1 MPFHKPQGATMR
13 RREFITMLGSAA
25 IWPRAARSQQPDR
38 LRRIGVLIGFAES
51 DPAVQ
56 SWLAAFRGALAK
68 LGWREGNNLRIELR
82 WAGYDLDRMKTF
94 AKELVDLRPDAILS
108 VTSPVTDA
116 LLRTTQT
123 IPIVIATVADPIS
136 SGFVTNLGRPGGNV
150 TGFAL
155 YEPGMG
161 GKWVEL
167 LKQIAPGVTRVAL
180 LFNPATTVPVKFYMS
195 SIEAAASSFAIQ
207 ASTAPVHA
215 KDEIEGVIAAL
226 AGNPGAGLI
235 AMPDLFNTI
244 NRDLIIAVAARY
256 RVPAIYFFRS
266 FADSGGLISYGP
278 DFAEQYPQAAEYIDR
293 ILKGEKPGDLP
304 IQMPIKVPLVINLK
318 TAKALGLEVPGQLQ
332 QLADEVIE

>member
-1 MPFHKPQGATMR
+1 MR
-13 RREFITMLGSAA
+13 RREFIRLLSSAA
-25 IWPRAARSQQPDR
+25 AAWPLAAHAQQGER
-38 LRRIGVLIGFAES
+38 MRRIGALIGFAET

-68 LGWREGNNLRIELR
+68 LGWTEGSNFQIELR
-82 WAGYDLDRMKTF
+82 WAGYDSDRMKTF

-108 VTSPVTDA
+108 VTTPVTGV
-116 LLRTTQT
+116 LVRETQT

-136 SGFVTNLGRPGGNV
+136 SGFVTNLGRPGGNL

-155 YEPGMG
+155 YEPSMG
-161 GKWVEL
+161 GKWLEL

-180 LFNPATTVPVKFYMS
+180 LFNPTTTVPIKFYLA
-195 SIEAAASSFAIQ
+195 SIQAAASSFAVQ
-207 ASTAPVHA
+207 TSTAPVHA
-215 KDEIEGVIAAL
+215 TDEIEGVIAAL

-235 AMPDLFNTI
+235 VMPDLFNTI

-318 TAKALGLEVPGQLQ
+318 TADALGLDVPLHLQ
-332 QLADEVIE
+332 RLADEVIE

>member
-1 MPFHKPQGATMR
+1 MR
-13 RREFITMLGSAA
+13 RREFVTLIGGAA
-25 IWPRAARSQQPDR
+25 AWPLAARAQQR
-38 LRRIGVLIGFAES
+38 EQMRRIGALIGFTET
-51 DPAVQ
+51 DPPDVQ

-68 LGWREGNNLRIELR
+68 LGWTEGSNLRIELR
-82 WAGYDLDRMKTF
+82 WAGDDSDKMKTF

-108 VTSPVTDA
+108 VTTPVTGV
-116 LLRTTQT
+116 LVRETQT
-123 IPIVIATVADPIS
+123 IPIVIVTVADPIS

-155 YEPGMG
+155 YEPSMG
-161 GKWVEL
+161 GKWLEW
-167 LKQIAPGVTRVAL
+167 LKRIAPGVTRVAL

-235 AMPDLFNTI
+235 VMPDLFNNI
-244 NRDLIIAVAARY
+244 NRDLIVAVAARY
-256 RVPAIYFFRS
+256 RVPAVYFYRS
-266 FADSGGLISYGP
+266 FAVSGGLISYGP
-278 DFAEQYPQAAEYIDR
+278 DFAPQYPQAAEYIDR

-304 IQMPIKVPLVINLK
+304 IQMPVNVPLLINLK
-318 TAKALGLEVPGQLQ
+318 TANALGLDVPLR
-332 QLADEVIE
+332 LLNAADEVIE

>member
-1 MPFHKPQGATMR
+1 MK
-13 RREFITMLGSAA
+13 RREFITLLCGAA
-25 IWPRAARSQQPDR
+25 TTWPLAVRAQRGER
-38 LRRIGVLIGFAES
+38 VRRIGVLIGFAET

-68 LGWREGNNLRIELR
+68 LGWTEGSNLRIEVR
-82 WAGYDLDRMKTF
+82 WTGYDPDRMKTF

-108 VTSPVTDA
+108 VTTPVTDA
-116 LLRTTQT
+116 LVRETQT
-123 IPIVIATVADPIS
+123 IPIVIVTVADPIS

-155 YEPGMG
+155 YEPSMG
-161 GKWVEL
+161 GKWLEQ

-180 LFNPATTVPVKFYMS
+180 LFNPTTTVPIKFYMA
-195 SIEAAASSFAIQ
+195 SIQAAASSFAVQ
-207 ASTAPVHA
+207 TSTAPVHA

-235 AMPDLFNTI
+235 VMPDLFNTI
-244 NRDLIIAVAARY
+244 NRDSIIAAAARY

-278 DFAEQYPQAAEYIDR
+278 DFDEQYPRAAEYIDR

-318 TAKALGLEVPGQLQ
+318 TAKALGLSVPLGL
-332 QLADEVIE
+332 LNAADEVIE

>member
-1 MPFHKPQGATMR
+1 MFSSEAGGDMR
-13 RREFITMLGSAA
+13 RRKFIVGLASTTAA
-25 IWPRAARSQQPDR
+25 WPLAARAQQPDR

-56 SWLAAFRGALAK
+56 SWLAAFRGTLAK
-68 LGWREGNNLRIELR
+68 LGWREGSNLRIELR
-82 WAGYDLDRMKTF
+82 WAGYDPDRMKTF

-108 VTSPVTDA
+108 VTTPVTDA
-116 LLRTTQT
+116 LVGTTQT
-123 IPIVIATVADPIS
+123 IPIVIVTVADPIS
-136 SGFVTNLGRPGGNV
+136 SGFVTSLGRPGGNV

-161 GKWVEL
+161 GKWLEL

-215 KDEIEGVIAAL
+215 KDEIEGVVAAL

-235 AMPDLFNTI
+235 VMPDLFNTI

-278 DFAEQYPQAAEYIDR
+278 DFAEQYLQAAEYIDR

-332 QLADEVIE
+332 QLANEVIE